1 MHKYKVDNSNSTV
14 ERDLGVTVNHILNM
28 SQHYEADAKIEKFIL
43 EHFNRYAIY
52 KIGVLIVFLN
62 SPL

>member
-14 ERDLGVTVNHILNM
+14 ERDLGVTVSHILKM
-28 SQHYEADAKIEKFIL
+28 SEHYEADAKIEKFIL
-43 EHFNRYAIY
+43 GHFNTCVIY
-52 KIGVLIVFLN
+52 KIRLLIVFLN